1 MSAHAGT
8 LPVVRHGW
16 LALGSYGALR
26 MPLALL
32 ELPLF
37 VLLPNFYN
45 RSFGLDLAT
54 IGGVLFAARM
64 VDAFADPLIGST
76 IDRWRERV
84 DYRRWIWFALPILTL
99 GFAAMFA
106 PPSASHAAL
115 AAWLAATSVI
125 TYLAYSTVSIADQS
139 WGAGIGTTTV
149 ERARVTGTRE
159 AFGLLGVVCASA
171 LLSPQH
177 VVPLVAVFVALTLL
191 SAVAAAYAPA
201 PSPAGKPEA
210 GSTPVFGA
218 WSAWREVLGTRS
230 FRWLLAA
237 FMLNGI
243 ATAIPATLILFF
255 VRDVLGGGDRA
266 IAVFLISYF
275 AAGALGMPLWIH
287 MARRFGLRTAWL
299 LGIAFAVL
307 AFVWALGLGRGDTLA
322 FLAVCIL
329 TGLALGSDL
338 SIPPA
343 LLSATIAEAGHDGR
357 REGSYFGLWN
367 LATKLNLALAAGLAL
382 PALELMSYTP
392 GRGTDTLALSLA
404 YAALPCALKLAAGVL
419 VLLAPLPETRPLKA
433 AAAGDD
439 R

>member
-1 MSAHAGT
+1 MSANAVTLAG
-8 LPVVRHGW
+8 VRHGW
-16 LALGSYGALR
+16 LALGAYGALR

-45 RSFGLDLAT
+45 RSLGLDLAT
-54 IGGVLFAARM
+54 IGAVLFAARL
-64 VDAFADPLIGST
+64 VDALADPLIGST
-76 IDRWRERV
+76 IDRWRGRI
-84 DYRRWIWFALPILTL
+84 DYRRWIWLALPVLML

-106 PPSASHAAL
+106 PPSTDRTIL
-115 AAWLAATSVI
+115 WVWLAATSVV
-125 TYLAYSTVSIADQS
+125 TYLAYSTVSIAYQS

-177 VVPLVAVFVALTLL
+177 VMPLVVTFVALTLL
-191 SAVAAAYAPA
+191 SAVAAAHAPA
-201 PSPAGKPEA
+201 PTPASAPRT
-210 GSTPVFGA
+210 GSAPALGA

-307 AFVWALGLGRGDTLA
+307 AFVWALGLGRGDMLA
-322 FLAVCIL
+322 FLAVCVL
-329 TGLALGSDL
+329 TGLALG
-338 SIPPA
+338 
-343 LLSATIAEAGHDGR
+343 ATCRSR
-357 REGSYFGLWN
+357 RHCSRRRSP
-367 LATKLNLALAAGLAL
+367 K
-382 PALELMSYTP
+382 
-392 GRGTDTLALSLA
+392 RGTT
-404 YAALPCALKLAAGVL
+404 AGAK
-419 VLLAPLPETRPLKA
+419 APTSGCGTSPPN
-433 AAAGDD
+433 
-439 R
+439 